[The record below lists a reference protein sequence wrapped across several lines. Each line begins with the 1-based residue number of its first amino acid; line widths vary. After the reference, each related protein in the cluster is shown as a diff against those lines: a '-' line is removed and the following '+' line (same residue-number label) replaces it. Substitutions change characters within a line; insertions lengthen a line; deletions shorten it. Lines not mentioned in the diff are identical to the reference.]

1 MRLQVRETDI
11 NTLEKVVG
19 IVAFGDIEAEEARNL
34 TELNFT
40 RMLRLSQLATEYL
53 LHVQDQLAYD
63 NGRLKVRLRLL
74 GSSHAGVAWYAAAGL
89 SKTGFLGCSCA
100 CVGAAWHLGMLGC
113 LLHVQDQLALDTGCL
128 KVRLRLRLLL
138 LCSNHAGVAC

>member
-11 NTLEKVVG
+11 NMLEKVVG

-53 LHVQDQLAYD
+53 LHVQDQLAFD
-63 NGRLKVRLRLL
+63 NGRLKVRLL
-74 GSSHAGVAWYAAAGL
+74 
-89 SKTGFLGCSCA
+89 
-100 CVGAAWHLGMLGC
+100 CVG
-113 LLHVQDQLALDTGCL
+113 D
-128 KVRLRLRLLL
+128 
-138 LCSNHAGVAC
+138 AC